1 MVFEPGKPPARA
13 GGKSRGEGETSIA
26 RARAEVD
33 ALKRLQAGI
42 ADRRCVEFVKRGRDF
57 FVLLLEH

>member
-1 MVFEPGKPPARA
+1 
-13 GGKSRGEGETSIA
+13 
-26 RARAEVD
+26 VD